1 MIKKTTKKRIFLII
15 SLFFTISFISQTDL
29 YAKSKPTIYV
39 MGDSIAHS
47 YVGNKQQNGWGQRLY
62 QYFQYP
68 SKMKMLHV
76 KGASDYVDVVRYNTP
91 KISIENWAKAGAS
104 VKIFDKYGLFE
115 SIQKK
120 LKKDDYVFI
129 QLGHNEVYTQWWTG
143 STVSEYKT
151 YLINDIQKIQC
162 KKANPVLITPPPVNT
177 TEKYMPY
184 VPEYR
189 MAMME
194 VGKEYKIPVIDL
206 GQKTADYFN
215 LIGKKKAKGMY
226 IKDNMHFT
234 QEGAKT
240 LAKIISVEIEQN
252 RQLKSLSGDL
262 RLKTKD
268 LYKTIHK
275 ASKLKAEKYNKRK
288 WRYMQKQLKKS
299 KKILY
304 SNAATQKSINSA
316 KSDLKK
322 SINKLRRK

>member
-1 MIKKTTKKRIFLII
+1 M
-15 SLFFTISFISQTDL
+15 ISFISQTDL

-62 QYFQYP
+62 QFFQYP
-68 SKMKMLHV
+68 SKMKMSHV

-104 VKIFDKYGLFE
+104 VKIFDKYGMFE

-120 LKKDDYVFI
+120 LKKGDYVFI

-177 TEKYMPY
+177 TKKYMPY

-215 LIGKKKAKGMY
+215 LIGKKKAKVMY

-234 QEGAKT
+234 P
-240 LAKIISVEIEQN
+240 
-252 RQLKSLSGDL
+252 
-262 RLKTKD
+262 
-268 LYKTIHK
+268 
-275 ASKLKAEKYNKRK
+275 
-288 WRYMQKQLKKS
+288 
-299 KKILY
+299 
-304 SNAATQKSINSA
+304 
-316 KSDLKK
+316 
-322 SINKLRRK
+322 